1 MIPVSDFHL
10 KSGTGIAMAPRKF
23 FNYRNNRQWAEN
35 LQIVVQFGLTMA
47 GSIIFCLFVGL
58 FLDGW
63 LGTKGIFTALF
74 ILLGIVGGA
83 VVVYRQIMEV
93 FEPEK
98 KEDESEPGGEN
109 DNDKQE

>member
-1 MIPVSDFHL
+1 
-10 KSGTGIAMAPRKF
+10 MAPGKF

-47 GSIIFCLFVGL
+47 GSIIFCLFVGRL
-58 FLDGW
+58 LDGW
-63 LGTKGIFTALF
+63 LGTGGIFTALF

-93 FEPEK
+93 LEPEEK
-98 KEDESEPGGEN
+98 KEGDSESGREN
-109 DNDKQE
+109 DDNNKQE